1 MPKLKDLIHKKE
13 FMDDLS
19 SSIRNIILA
28 NFPHLTPAEREDVDQ
43 EVKLKLWKMVSN
55 GKDVVNLRSYLWR
68 VVYTT
73 TLDVLNERM
82 PCDNLEAKRFENN
95 SGPQP
100 GSARSIDLLELETPE
115 SIAQKNEERTV
126 VRRAIEALPL
136 KRRVVVKMHFEGKT
150 IEQTAEFLAWSPNKV
165 RHLLY
170 RGLNDLKKRLAEKE
184 KAGARSTAGFWKKLA

>member
-1 MPKLKDLIHKKE
+1 MLKLKDLLHKKE

-28 NFPHLTPAEREDVDQ
+28 NFPHLTPAEKEDVGQ

-73 TLDVLNERM
+73 TLDVLNERL
-82 PCDNLEAKRFENN
+82 PCDDLEAQRLEKK
-95 SGPQP
+95 SGPLP
-100 GSARSIDLLELETPE
+100 GSARYVDLLELETPE
-115 SIAQKNEERTV
+115 SIAQKNEQRTIIWS
-126 VRRAIEALPL
+126 AINALPL
-136 KRRVVVKMHFEGKT
+136 KRKVVVKMHFEGKS
-150 IEQTAEFLAWSPNKV
+150 IEQSAEFLGWSQNKV

-170 RGLNDLKKRLAEKE
+170 RGLHDLKKKLIDGG
-184 KAGARSTAGFWKKLA
+184 AGTRSTAAFWKKLA

>member
-28 NFPHLTPAEREDVDQ
+28 SFPHLTPVERQDIDQ
-43 EVKLKLWKMVSN
+43 EVKLKLWRMISN
-55 GKDVVNLRSYLWR
+55 GKDIANLRSYLWR

-73 TLDVLNERM
+73 TLDLLNERM
-82 PCDNLEAKRFENN
+82 PCDERDAQRPEERRRPL
-95 SGPQP
+95 
-100 GSARSIDLLELETPE
+100 GSAFDNDPPEPETPE

-126 VRRAIEALPL
+126 VRGAIEALPL
-136 KRRVVVKMHFEGKT
+136 KRRVVVKMHFEGRSIK
-150 IEQTAEFLAWSPNKV
+150 QTAEFLAWSPNKV

-170 RGLNDLKKRLAEKE
+170 RGLNDLKKGLADKE
-184 KAGARSTAGFWKKLA
+184 SWKKRD